1 MKLHVCLHRPLFF
14 CFLWNLYQLE
24 KFEFFILHS
33 ISFTSFSMKIIFFL
47 KDKINYLSHSV
58 SIDNLEN
65 FIETK
70 LAKPLCRVANGCWC
84 PSFGQFFHT
93 AFLDSQSEPIDD
105 TSIFLGVDLD
115 TTLHQ
120 IKGDHCCVCDTTA
133 ENSTKT
139 TQGIVFA
146 GSKFTAYFLLKKIMA
161 KFQNATIT
169 ELRSMTENLDTSIC
183 IFLIE
188 GNWYKLSF
196 I

>member
-1 MKLHVCLHRPLFF
+1 MKFVSIGEIRIFYFAFYIFH
-14 CFLWNLYQLE
+14 
-24 KFEFFILHS
+24 FIFNEDH
-33 ISFTSFSMKIIFFL
+33 FFFL

-105 TSIFLGVDLD
+105 ASIFLGVDLD

-139 TQGIVFA
+139 AQGIVFA

-169 ELRSMTENLDTSIC
+169 ELRSMTENLDISIC

-188 GNWYKLSF
+188 GN
-196 I
+196 